1 MLYTPTRTLFPY
13 PPLFGSLGTAGTGAD
28 RVALF
33 AELTGRA
40 AAAPGRRRILIEVR
54 GALRAEVTDAV
65 APSGG

>member
-1 MLYTPTRTLFPY
+1 MAVLAAAAEPRA
-13 PPLFGSLGTAGTGAD
+13 LGTAGTGVD
-28 RVALF
+28 REARI

-54 GALRAEVTDAV
+54 GALRAEATDAV